1 MSRKGEFEDGFVG
14 ITELIRYR
22 SSQVQAATWREAKDN
37 LSLYLG
43 DTAMSAIEVIW
54 TRYKAQNNTIS

>member
-1 MSRKGEFEDGFVG
+1 MSRKGEFEVGFVG

-22 SSQVQAATWREAKDN
+22 SSQVQAATWREAKDD

-43 DTAMSAIEVIW
+43 DTAMSAIEVV
-54 TRYKAQNNTIS
+54 